1 MSDSQ
6 EKETFIP
13 KRTQLTIQL
22 VGAAIFSALSLV
34 VSVFIVPI
42 LPRTPEG
49 MAFFDPVSIIWVAC
63 FLIFGPIAGIL
74 CCIIGMILLMP
85 FDPFAPI
92 GPLMKFM
99 ATLSLIIV
107 PIYLLK
113 LYKHEEGELKSK
125 KLKDPKTYIIYGL
138 LGTAFRIIVMVIL
151 NIIVYLVLFGP
162 QGLEYWV
169 IIVILVNTLQSVWD
183 LLIPYLLVFKTNL
196 DEKFEIW

>member
-1 MSDSQ
+1 MSDSE
-6 EKETFIP
+6 EKETFMP
-13 KRTQLTIQL
+13 KRTQFTIQL
-22 VGAAIFSALSLV
+22 AGAAIFSALSLV

-63 FLIFGPIAGIL
+63 FLIFGPVAGIL

-92 GPLMKFM
+92 GPLMKLA

-107 PIYLLK
+107 PIVLLK
-113 LYKHEEGELKSK
+113 LYKREEGVLKSK
-125 KLKDPKTYIIYGL
+125 ILKDRKKYIFYGL
-138 LGTAFRIIVMVIL
+138 LGTVFRIVVMVIL
-151 NIIVYLVLFGP
+151 NIIVYLALFGS
-162 QGLEYWV
+162 QGLEYW
-169 IIVILVNTLQSVWD
+169 IMLVILINALQSVWD
-183 LLIPYLLVFKTNL
+183 LLIPYLLVYGIKL

>member
-1 MSDSQ
+1 MSESE
-6 EKETFIP
+6 EKETFMP

-34 VSVFIVPI
+34 ISVFIVPI

-92 GPLMKFM
+92 GPLMKFA

-107 PIYLLK
+107 PIVLLK
-113 LYKHEEGELKSK
+113 LYKREDGVFKSK
-125 KLKDPKTYIIYGL
+125 ILKDRKKYIVYGL
-138 LGTAFRIIVMVIL
+138 FGTLFRIVVMVIL
-151 NIIVYLVLFGP
+151 NIIVYLALFGS
-162 QGLEYWV
+162 QGLEYWIV
-169 IIVILVNTLQSVWD
+169 LVILINALQSVWD
-183 LLIPYLLVFKTNL
+183 LLIPYLLVYGTKL

>member
-1 MSDSQ
+1 MSSSE
-6 EKETFIP
+6 EKETFMP

-22 VGAAIFSALSLV
+22 AGAAIFSALSLV
-34 VSVFIVPI
+34 VSVFLVPI

-74 CCIIGMILLMP
+74 CCIIGMVLLMP

-92 GPLMKFM
+92 GPLMKFA
-99 ATLSLIIV
+99 ATISLIIV
-107 PIYLLK
+107 PIVLLK
-113 LYKHEEGELKSK
+113 LYKREEGVLKSK
-125 KLKDPKTYIIYGL
+125 ILKDRKKFIVYGV
-138 LGTAFRIIVMVIL
+138 LGTVFRIVVMVIL
-151 NIIVYLVLFGP
+151 NIIVYLALFGS

-169 IIVILVNTLQSVWD
+169 VLVILINALQSVWD
-183 LLIPYLLVFKTNL
+183 LLIPYLLVYGTKL